1 MPAQAVAYS
10 KHHLR
15 TKLTDINPDRPPPVS
30 LCHSFRAG
38 CGYAGGDPTPGS
50 ERRQFS
56 RPATAVS
63 RHRNHRTGRPGPK
76 SVLRL
81 DDPSAS
87 GAHYIG
93 TRGVF
98 RATTAVIADRPS
110 TLACSAESGSRLASI
125 LQRSGLCTPGP
136 VNLPLWHQR
145 VFKSSNVGKDWATAG
160 SGLPDEPVVALAI
173 DPKSPATIYAG
184 TEAGVFKSSD
194 SGESWKDIN
203 VGLTSTYV
211 RTLVI
216 DPSAPTTVYAGT
228 QGGGVFK
235 TSNGGRS

>member
-1 MPAQAVAYS
+1 
-10 KHHLR
+10 
-15 TKLTDINPDRPPPVS
+15 
-30 LCHSFRAG
+30 
-38 CGYAGGDPTPGS
+38 
-50 ERRQFS
+50 
-56 RPATAVS
+56 
-63 RHRNHRTGRPGPK
+63 
-76 SVLRL
+76 
-81 DDPSAS
+81 
-87 GAHYIG
+87 
-93 TRGVF
+93 
-98 RATTAVIADRPS
+98 
-110 TLACSAESGSRLASI
+110 
-125 LQRSGLCTPGP
+125 